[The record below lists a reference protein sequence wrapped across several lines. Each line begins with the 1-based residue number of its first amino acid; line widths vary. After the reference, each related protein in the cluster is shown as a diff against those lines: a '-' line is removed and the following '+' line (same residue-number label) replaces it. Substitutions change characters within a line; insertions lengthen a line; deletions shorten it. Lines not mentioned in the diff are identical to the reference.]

1 LKLHLVQLIVCQVL
15 GAIAFAIGVWGIV
28 VGTDYDVITGSETVS
43 FAALLLVG
51 GIVTFIVASIGI
63 IGACAMWRPLL
74 LIYIIALVVI
84 IILEFVAA
92 ILAFVFV
99 DTISDEVRE
108 RMEDAIVDY
117 RFNRTSEGFDNDV
130 NTAVDNVQ
138 ETVS

>member
-1 LKLHLVQLIVCQVL
+1 LHLVQLIVCQVL